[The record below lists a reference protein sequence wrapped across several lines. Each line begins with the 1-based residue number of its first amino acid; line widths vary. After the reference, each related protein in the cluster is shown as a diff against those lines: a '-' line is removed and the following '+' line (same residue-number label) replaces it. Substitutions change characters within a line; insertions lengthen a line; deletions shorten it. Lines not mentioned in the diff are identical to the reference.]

1 MKSLVDGLKS
11 GPCLK
16 QPAASKKVKTEAK
29 KKQTKKTKAKDPK
42 KVVENVGGLPLPKEV
57 PTNELAPELF
67 TRIVRAYNQK
77 TGKCIE
83 HEIKTEK
90 KPSVIV
96 NWYERNNGE
105 APQTA
110 KKEK

>member
-1 MKSLVDGLKS
+1 M
-11 GPCLK
+11 
-16 QPAASKKVKTEAK
+16 
-29 KKQTKKTKAKDPK
+29 
-42 KVVENVGGLPLPKEV
+42 
-57 PTNELAPELF
+57 F